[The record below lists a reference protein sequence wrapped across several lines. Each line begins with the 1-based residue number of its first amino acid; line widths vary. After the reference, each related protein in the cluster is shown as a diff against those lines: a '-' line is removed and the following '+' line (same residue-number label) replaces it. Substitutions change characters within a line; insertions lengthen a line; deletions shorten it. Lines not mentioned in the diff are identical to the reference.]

1 MRSGLVVP
9 LNLMIGPAYDAIGRK
24 IPTILL
30 FILTTSGEYL
40 VPFITSFSPGF
51 VIVSILQVPNTLL
64 GLIPFVPDLIQESSH
79 GVANMINLFLN
90 NFAALIGS

>member
-1 MRSGLVVP
+1 MRSGLVIP
-9 LNLMIGPAYDAIGRK
+9 LNLLIGPAYDAIGRK
-24 IPTILL
+24 FPTIIL
-30 FILTTSGEYL
+30 FILTTTGEFL
-40 VPFITSFSPGF
+40 VPFIKSFSPGF

-64 GLIPFVPDLIQESSH
+64 GLIPFVPDLIDESSQ